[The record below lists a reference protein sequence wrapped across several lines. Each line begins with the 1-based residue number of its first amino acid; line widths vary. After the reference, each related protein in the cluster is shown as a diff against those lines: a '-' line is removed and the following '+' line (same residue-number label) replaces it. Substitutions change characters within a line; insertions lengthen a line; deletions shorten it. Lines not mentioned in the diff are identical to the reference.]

1 MKPEESAMLARDRAA
16 LRELLSGARDG
27 PVVIARSNAYDIE
40 AVVKP
45 SFFSRLAI
53 ACRYVLV
60 TLGALVPICPVKVIF
75 YRLAGVKIGS
85 RVCISPGVVMDPLYP
100 SLIQLDDGCC
110 LGMGCRLL
118 THEYT
123 ATSFRAGRIRIG
135 KDSVIGAYA
144 MIRSGV
150 SVGCKATVGAMSFVN
165 RDVPDGET
173 VAGVPARPLGRSREE
188 AT

>member
-1 MKPEESAMLARDRAA
+1 MLERDRAA
-16 LRELLSGARDG
+16 LRELLSGVRYG
-27 PVVIARSNAYDIE
+27 PLVIARNDAYDID

-45 SFFSRLAI
+45 SLFSRFAI

-60 TLGALVPICPVKVIF
+60 GLGTLMPTWAAKAFF
-75 YRLAGVKIGS
+75 YRLAGVKVGS
-85 RVCISPGVVMDPLYP
+85 RVCISPGVVIDPLYP
-100 SLIQLDDGCC
+100 SLIELEDGCC
-110 LGMGCRLL
+110 LGMGCRLF

-135 KDSVIGAYA
+135 KGSVIGAYS

-150 SVGCKATVGAMSFVN
+150 SVGRGATVGAMSFVN

-173 VAGVPARPLGRSREE
+173 VAGVPAKPVKRSRED
-188 AT
+188 TP

>member
-1 MKPEESAMLARDRAA
+1 MLERDRAA

-27 PVVIARSNAYDIE
+27 PLAIARRDAYDIE

-45 SFFSRLAI
+45 SLFSRLTI

-60 TLGALVPICPVKVIF
+60 SLGALVPICPVKALF
-75 YRLAGVKIGS
+75 YRLAGAKIGA

-100 SLIQLDDGCC
+100 SLIELDDGCC

-135 KDSVIGAYA
+135 KGSVIGAYA
-144 MIRSGV
+144 LIRSGV
-150 SVGCKATVGAMSFVN
+150 SVGSGATVGAMSFVN

-173 VAGVPARPLGRSREE
+173 VAGVPAKPVHCSRED
-188 AT
+188 TL